1 MASTFVSKA
10 RSKLEQKPKPEKE
23 KKTTAKEP
31 KPSPE
36 KPNRAAE
43 AEEKVSVKYGR
54 GRRSSPPLDGEFDLT
69 CLWSGLFP
77 PRQPHRRGKYKNK
90 HRIGE

>member
-43 AEEKVSVKYGR
+43 TEEKVPVKYGR
-54 GRRSSPPLDGEFDLT
+54 GCHCSPPLHGDFYLT

-90 HRIGE
+90 RRIGK

>member
-43 AEEKVSVKYGR
+43 AKEKVSVKYGI
-54 GRRSSPPLDGEFDLT
+54 GWHSSPPLDGGFYLT